1 MLGRF
6 VTRFQSYYNPVYLL
20 HVRFR
25 RLAKNR
31 LANRSSKISGRG
43 GRISTSE
50 IHNDSRKRL
59 VEQSCSIQIT
69 NCSMSL
75 AIEEEKLVLRRFPWF
90 FFDVSRFSNTAVP
103 NLWIATFRERNGY
116 VLRIHVI
123 ILLVEDFPFSFI
135 QTFRM
140 LTAIDKCCRGIYSVI
155 LGLEYMLV
163 DKNSRT
169 LCVSS
174 NWRI

>member
-6 VTRFQSYYNPVYLL
+6 VTRFQSYYNPVHPL

-31 LANRSSKISGRG
+31 LANRSSKISRGG
-43 GRISTSE
+43 GRIPTSE
-50 IHNDSRKRL
+50 IYNDSRKRL

-103 NLWIATFRERNGY
+103 NLWSATFKGRNGY
-116 VLRIHVI
+116 VLRIDVI

-140 LTAIDKCCRGIYSVI
+140 LTAIDKCCRGIYSAI
-155 LGLEYMLV
+155 LGLQLEYTLV
-163 DKNSRT
+163 DKNSRA
-169 LCVSS
+169 
-174 NWRI
+174 